1 MAMVAARTQIHTRW
15 QIPTHHRQW
24 RRRWGVG
31 WELLRC
37 AMSLLAQGE
46 AAVETIDEA
55 VVVAMDAAAAVATID
70 EEAQT
75 AAAAT
80 IDEEAVAAAAAV
92 ATIVEAVAAV
102 AAADAIAILAVVVAT
117 AATIVRGRTS

>member
-1 MAMVAARTQIHTRW
+1 MLLGCTAQEEEEEATRGPAVAMVAARTQIHTRW

-70 EEAQT
+70 EEAQK
-75 AAAAT
+75 
-80 IDEEAVAAAAAV
+80 
-92 ATIVEAVAAV
+92 
-102 AAADAIAILAVVVAT
+102 
-117 AATIVRGRTS
+117 